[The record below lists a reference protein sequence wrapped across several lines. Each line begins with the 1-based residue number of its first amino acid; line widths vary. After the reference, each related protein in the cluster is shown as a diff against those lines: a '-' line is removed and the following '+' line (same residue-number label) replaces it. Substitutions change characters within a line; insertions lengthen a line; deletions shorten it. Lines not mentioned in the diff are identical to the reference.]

1 MARYETDDGEPR
13 YGKRLSPEELAA
25 YLYEQGNEPLMES
38 AADSDWSSDSQTP
51 SYGSPVEDIG
61 DGRDPGR
68 GGGPTGDHGRED
80 PDPYVRPSGGRAV
93 RLAAPLPPV
102 REHTGPGHDTGL
114 GARSRAAAY
123 HPWRMAAIG
132 LVLMLVLPLI
142 LSLAAVSLAF
152 GGSRGPGEP
161 LGEAGTVY
169 LEQGSASALYTST
182 LGRTTTDCTV
192 TGPDGGSVALTPLTE
207 DFPYGSFEAPSTGTF
222 TVTCPGGTD
231 DVIIGPPLDL
241 SRLPLSEMLLLV
253 AAVTGMAGL
262 VVTIV
267 GAVRL
272 LRHRALNRMYAS
284 WGPLR

>member
-1 MARYETDDGEPR
+1 
-13 YGKRLSPEELAA
+13 
-25 YLYEQGNEPLMES
+25 
-38 AADSDWSSDSQTP
+38 
-51 SYGSPVEDIG
+51 
-61 DGRDPGR
+61 
-68 GGGPTGDHGRED
+68 
-80 PDPYVRPSGGRAV
+80 
-93 RLAAPLPPV
+93 
-102 REHTGPGHDTGL
+102 
-114 GARSRAAAY
+114 
-123 HPWRMAAIG
+123 MAAIG

-142 LSLAAVSLAF
+142 LSFAAVSLAF

-161 LGEAGTVY
+161 LGGAGTVY